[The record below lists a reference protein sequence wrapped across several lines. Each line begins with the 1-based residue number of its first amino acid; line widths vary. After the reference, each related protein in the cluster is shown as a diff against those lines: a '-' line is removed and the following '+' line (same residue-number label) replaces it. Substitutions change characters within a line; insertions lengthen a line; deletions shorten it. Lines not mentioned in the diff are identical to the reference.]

1 MPSIQQLQKLLEA
14 DPNDTF
20 VLYGLAQEHA
30 KAGETEAAVGYY
42 DRVLAIDP
50 HYCYAYFHKAKTLE
64 EDARTAEA
72 VAVLQ
77 QGLAAAR
84 QANDTKAA
92 GEIAQFLDE
101 LT

>member
-30 KAGETEAAVGYY
+30 KAGETEAAIQHY
-42 DRVLAIDP
+42 DRVLALDP

-64 EDARTAEA
+64 EDTRTDEA
-72 VAVLQ
+72 IAVLK
-77 QGLAAAR
+77 QGLAASK
-84 QANDTKAA
+84 QANDAKATA
-92 GEIAQFLDE
+92 EIAQFLDE